1 MSRIPSTVRRPA
13 LGSAFPS
20 TTSAPKITLGSL
32 VLLLVLSGCAAG
44 SPASSSSVH
53 GGLLAQ
59 FLLGIWHGVIAPAT
73 LLLEVIN
80 RLSPGLLPWTARF
93 YEARGTAVEYDV
105 GFYLGLTGSPLI
117 AWSRWTGRTRAG
129 N

>member
-1 MSRIPSTVRRPA
+1 MSRNPSNVGLPAPRPVT
-13 LGSAFPS
+13 PS
-20 TTSAPKITLGSL
+20 GITSPKITVGSL
-32 VLLLVLSGCAAG
+32 VLLLVLTGCAAG

-117 AWSRWTGRTRAG
+117 AWSRRTGRTRNG
-129 N
+129 D